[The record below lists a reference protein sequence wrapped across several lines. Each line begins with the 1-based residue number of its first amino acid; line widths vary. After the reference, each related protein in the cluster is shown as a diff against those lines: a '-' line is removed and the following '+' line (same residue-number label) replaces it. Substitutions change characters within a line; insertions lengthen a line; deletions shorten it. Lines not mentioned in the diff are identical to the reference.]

1 MQPRTNS
8 YAYAHAHTH
17 AHARIHA
24 KTIFCPLLSAQ
35 AAARSVRTRLRG
47 VLPGVLP
54 ALNLPAHVH
63 HPLEPTRGGW
73 STHKIKYNFLIHLKF
88 YATACVDLQRTAPFY
103 LSFATHRPHQTCVT
117 TQAVLQYPGSR
128 YEGLPRYAFRLIAA
142 IPPVFMSAVM
152 NDLSTV
158 RLEHR
163 TRHASLQNIADVEC
177 GQTELRSSLTTH
189 HARLTFL

>member
-8 YAYAHAHTH
+8 YAYAHAH

-24 KTIFCPLLSAQ
+24 KTILCPLLSPQ
-35 AAARSVRTRLRG
+35 AAARSVRTCLRG

-63 HPLEPTRGGW
+63 HPREPTRGGSSNLFNFNTKFLCCSVRRFTEHHTLLPLTRHTP
-73 STHKIKYNFLIHLKF
+73 STS
-88 YATACVDLQRTAPFY
+88 TR
-103 LSFATHRPHQTCVT
+103 VT

-163 TRHASLQNIADVEC
+163 TRHASLKNIAKIKLNCLKLNEAKPSFV
-177 GQTELRSSLTTH
+177 LR
-189 HARLTFL
+189 